1 MTKEIARGIQTALWA
16 ALVLAQMTVVGA
28 LQVRAETVRR
38 EVTYEAVEGE
48 AKLPDEITVSVLAG
62 NDEELV
68 RCRAVDQV
76 EEDAYWRDDFS
87 FPITFYEYGAGEYQL
102 GGIMVKE
109 SELIDFSELTE
120 LAQQYGTELLS
131 SMGLSEEEYE
141 LEEIGWAGMP
151 YENEDGIVCRD
162 AVARGSRLL
171 RDYQVMYEGNVDPE
185 RWEELKRG
193 GAPEEL
199 DEAQMQEE
207 SASEKAEETA
217 GAKAETDAAQPEEVE
232 KQPKQKKSR
241 LQEFLERVTRILLI
255 AVGIGAIFFFG
266 GLLVLALLWIY
277 RKLREWHARSR

>member
-1 MTKEIARGIQTALWA
+1 MTKEKARVIQTALWA
-16 ALVLAQMTVVGA
+16 ALVLVQMTVVGA

-68 RCRAVDQV
+68 RCRVVDQV

-102 GGIMVKE
+102 GEIIVEGA
-109 SELIDFSELTE
+109 ELTE
-120 LAQQYGTELLS
+120 LAQQYGTELLR

-141 LEEIGWAGMP
+141 VEEIGWAGMP

-171 RDYQVMYEGNVDPE
+171 RDYQVMYEGTVDPE

-193 GAPEEL
+193 GAPGEL

-207 SASEKAEETA
+207 PASEEAEETA
-217 GAKAETDAAQPEEVE
+217 GAKTETDAVQPEEVE

>member
-16 ALVLAQMTVVGA
+16 ALVLVQMTVVGA

-102 GGIMVKE
+102 GEIMVKE

-141 LEEIGWAGMP
+141 VEECGSGTMGEAETGWRAGRTGRGSDAGRICFGESGGDSRGKGGNGRGTAGRGGETAETKEVQATGISGKSDQDFADCGGNRGYLLFWRTFSACAALDLPEIAGMACAEP
-151 YENEDGIVCRD
+151 VKE
-162 AVARGSRLL
+162 RLAA
-171 RDYQVMYEGNVDPE
+171 
-185 RWEELKRG
+185 G
-193 GAPEEL
+193 G
-199 DEAQMQEE
+199 
-207 SASEKAEETA
+207 K
-217 GAKAETDAAQPEEVE
+217 
-232 KQPKQKKSR
+232 
-241 LQEFLERVTRILLI
+241 
-255 AVGIGAIFFFG
+255 IGFAF
-266 GLLVLALLWIY
+266 
-277 RKLREWHARSR
+277 

>member
-1 MTKEIARGIQTALWA
+1 MTKEKARGIQTALWA
-16 ALVLAQMTVVGA
+16 ALVLVQMTVVGA

-102 GGIMVKE
+102 GEIIVEGA
-109 SELIDFSELTE
+109 ELTE
-120 LAQQYGTELLS
+120 LAQQYGTELLR

-141 LEEIGWAGMP
+141 VEEIGWAGMP

-162 AVARGSRLL
+162 AVARGRRLL
-171 RDYQVMYEGNVDPE
+171 RDYQVMYEGTVDPE

-193 GAPEEL
+193 GAPGEL

-207 SASEKAEETA
+207 PASEEAEETA
-217 GAKAETDAAQPEEVE
+217 GAKTETDAVQPEEVE

>member
-1 MTKEIARGIQTALWA
+1 MTKEKARGIQTALWA
-16 ALVLAQMTVVGA
+16 ALVLVQMTVVGA

-102 GGIMVKE
+102 GEIIVEGA
-109 SELIDFSELTE
+109 ELTE

-141 LEEIGWAGMP
+141 VEEIGWAGMP

-162 AVARGSRLL
+162 AVARGRRLL
-171 RDYQVMYEGNVDPE
+171 RDYQVMYEGTVDPE

-193 GAPEEL
+193 GAPGEL

-207 SASEKAEETA
+207 PASEEAEETA
-217 GAKAETDAAQPEEVE
+217 GAKTETDAVQPEEVE